1 MNTVIRNA
9 RLVQDGTITCCDLFI
24 QDGKVSNLLPPGK
37 GWAAEEEIDASG
49 LYLSHGFIDIHVHG
63 GGGHDFMDGTRE
75 AWDGVR
81 RLHLRH
87 GTTGIVATTLAATM
101 EEMLGAARMY
111 NACRDQ
117 LGDGARLLGLHME
130 GPYLAPAQSGAQDP
144 AYIRG
149 PVPEEYEELIEL
161 CPGILRWTVAPELP
175 GALAMGDYLQNHG
188 VLGSIGHS
196 DAVYA
201 QVKEAMGHG
210 FTHVTHLYSAMSTVT
225 RQGGFRRGGIVESA
239 YVLPELTSEVIAD
252 GCHLPPELLQMA
264 YRFIGPD
271 RLALMTDAM
280 RAAGQRE
287 GESILG
293 SLSKGQRVIVED
305 GVAKMPDRKAFA
317 GSICT
322 TDRLARTMMRLGGA
336 TLADTVKMLTE
347 TPARIMG
354 LDKVTGRVA
363 SGRAADLILFDEDIN
378 ICMVLTDGKV
388 RWENEAYRDRRKN
401 ERGKV

>member
-1 MNTVIRNA
+1 MNTIIRNA
-9 RLVQDGTITCCDLFI
+9 KLVQDGRITRCDLFI
-24 QDGKVSNLLPPGK
+24 QEGKITDLLPPGK

-81 RLHLRH
+81 RLHLQH

-101 EEMLGAARMY
+101 EEMTGAAIMY
-111 NACRDQ
+111 NKCKDE
-117 LGDGARLLGLHME
+117 LGEGSRLLGLHME

-144 AYIRG
+144 EYIRA
-149 PVPEEYEELIEL
+149 PIPEEYEKLIDL
-161 CPGILRWTVAPELP
+161 CPGIIRWTAAPEIP
-175 GALAMGDYLQNHG
+175 GALTMGDYMESHG

-196 DAVYA
+196 DAVYQ
-201 QVKEAMGHG
+201 QVKEAMEHG
-210 FTHVTHLYSAMSTVT
+210 FTHVTHLYSAMSTIT
-225 RQGGFRRGGIVESA
+225 RRDGFRSGGIVESA
-239 YVLPELTSEVIAD
+239 YVLEGLTSEVIAD
-252 GCHLPPELLQMA
+252 GCHLPAELLQMA

-271 RLALMTDAM
+271 RLALVTDAM
-280 RAAGQRE
+280 RAAGQTE

-293 SLSKGQRVIVED
+293 SLANGQKVIVED

-322 TDRLARTMMRLGGA
+322 TDRLARTMIRLGGA
-336 TLADTVKMLTE
+336 TLTDTVKMLTE
-347 TPARIMG
+347 TPARILG

-363 SGRAADLILFDEDIN
+363 NGRAADLILFDEDIN
-378 ICMVLTDGKV
+378 IYMVMTDGKV
-388 RWENEAYRDRRKN
+388 RWENDAYRGRRDN
-401 ERGKV
+401 ERE